1 MSLPVIAEEA
11 SFVLGRQM
19 ATDWVSERLA
29 GGWRRARPGL
39 PVLALAVWAMRS
51 GSPLARVAG

>member
-1 MSLPVIAEEA
+1 MPVSQPWWVLAVAERGPLVMAPLRRATPMSLTVIAEEA

-29 GGWRRARPGL
+29 GG
-39 PVLALAVWAMRS
+39 
-51 GSPLARVAG
+51 

>member
-1 MSLPVIAEEA
+1 MSLTVIAEEA

-39 PVLALAVWAMRS
+39 TVLALAVWAMRS
-51 GSPLARVAG
+51 GLPLARVAG